1 MGDPLAITFDHLAT
15 SRASSALDL
24 LTTALDSK
32 HLAIHEKSVAALLK
46 RGTARCL
53 TEVIRRLPTLT
64 SAGRRLLE
72 EQGSRLSST
81 LRQCLLHGDAELR
94 THSLELVTSAECYE
108 QVATLVQILQTAGDP
123 YHAEACQSLQ
133 ALVDRL
139 YEQIHLGG
147 GRRPGGDRY
156 QRNLSQVRQTV
167 LAALDAGCNQFEAL
181 DHRAEVL
188 ESILVLGDPDAFAV
202 RKILLQ
208 SAPACRDLACYL
220 LFSSKHPGVMRLLLD
235 FMKHN
240 YPVAKVLEAFEQ
252 RIDPEFVC
260 FVLREF
266 PKRLNENQQKNF
278 KQLTRIDWINKQ
290 LLPLEAIPP
299 ALHEPLVAF
308 VQATGIDHDHKVE
321 VQKWILLHGSVQGRL
336 AAGQVLES
344 AAPDCVRGILFD
356 SLDSEEEDVQ
366 AWATSQLRT
375 QGVPEAL
382 RLLIER
388 LDSPLPA
395 VREASRDELQSFNLE
410 LLLSIFEHLDPKV
423 CLQTGM
429 LIQKIDPDCHLKLV
443 SELNHP
449 IQRRRIRAAR
459 AARQLGLVNDVQAS
473 LVSMLSDPDSQVRRT
488 AAEVLVDIPTAEVV
502 AGLSALLNDASP
514 RVREAAEQSL
524 DEIHKR
530 GLQPDS
536 RLSTSLRAMTRG
548 GP

>member
-1 MGDPLAITFDHLAT
+1 MPDPLAITFDLLAT
-15 SRASSALDL
+15 SKASSAVDL
-24 LTTALDSK
+24 LTSALDSK
-32 HLAIHEKSVAALLK
+32 HLAIHDKAVVSLLK
-46 RGTARCL
+46 RGTARCQ

-94 THSLELVTSAECYE
+94 ANALDLVTSAECYE
-108 QVATLVQILQTAGDP
+108 QVSTLVQMLQKADDP
-123 YHAEACQSLQ
+123 NHAEACQTLQ
-133 ALVDRL
+133 ALVNRL

-156 QRNLSQVRQTV
+156 QRNLPQVRQTV
-167 LAALDAGCNQFEAL
+167 LAALDAACNQFEAL
-181 DHRAEVL
+181 DCRAEVL

-208 SAPACRDLACYL
+208 SVPTCRDLACYL

-240 YPVAKVLEAFEQ
+240 YPIAKALEAFEQ

-395 VREASRDELQSFNLE
+395 VREAARGELQSFNLE

-423 CLQTGM
+423 CLRTGM
-429 LIQKIDPDCHLKLV
+429 LIQKIDPDCHRKLV

-459 AARQLGLVNDVQAS
+459 AARQLGLLNDVQSS
-473 LVSMLSDPDSQVRRT
+473 LLSMLSDADSQVRRT
-488 AAEVLVDIPTAEVV
+488 AAEVLADIPNPEVV

-524 DEIHKR
+524 DEIYKR
-530 GLQPDS
+530 GLQPVS
-536 RLSTSLRAMTRG
+536 RLASPLRATTRG
-548 GP
+548 GA

>member
-1 MGDPLAITFDHLAT
+1 MADPLGTTFDLLAA
-15 SRASSALDL
+15 SKAASSVDL
-24 LTTALDSK
+24 LTSALESR
-32 HLAIHEKSVAALLK
+32 HLVIHEKAVVALLK
-46 RGTARCL
+46 RGTARCQ

-72 EQGSRLSST
+72 EQGTRLSGT

-94 THSLELVTSAECYE
+94 TNALALVTSAECYE
-108 QVATLVQILQTAGDP
+108 QVSTLVQILQKADDP
-123 YHAEACQSLQ
+123 LHAEACESLQ
-133 ALVDRL
+133 ALVNRL

-147 GRRPGGDRY
+147 GRRTGGDRF
-156 QRNLSQVRQTV
+156 QRNLPQVRQTV
-167 LAALDAGCNQFEAL
+167 LAALDAACNQFETL
-181 DHRAEVL
+181 DYRTEVL

-208 SAPACRDLACYL
+208 SVPACRDLACYL
-220 LFSSKHPGVMRLLLD
+220 VFSSKHPGVMRLVFD

-240 YPVAKVLEAFEQ
+240 YPIAKVLEAFEQ

-266 PKRLNENQQKNF
+266 PKRLGENQQKNF

-299 ALHEPLVAF
+299 ALHESLVAF
-308 VQATGIDHDHKVE
+308 VQATGIDHEHKVE

-366 AWATSQLRT
+366 AWATGQLRA

-395 VREASRDELQSFNLE
+395 VREAARGELHSFNLE

-443 SELNHP
+443 SELTHP

-459 AARQLGLVNDVQAS
+459 AARQLGLANGVQAC
-473 LVSMLSDPDSQVRRT
+473 LLSMLSDADSQVRRT
-488 AAEVLVDIPTAEVV
+488 AAEVLADIPNAEVV

-530 GLQPDS
+530 GLQPVS
-536 RLSTSLRAMTRG
+536 RASTSVRATTRG
-548 GP
+548 GL